1 MHRTEIARQVW
12 GSTGHC
18 RIVGPY
24 CGHFMSHFWR
34 MEFKSVLQNFGK
46 VVDLWFACVRA
57 CVRAFEGSI
66 EVMTSLNRVVL
77 FCRYQVRWNWVL
89 FCFIRRA
96 FVENKA
102 AFSRHRS
109 RMLFKTDVCVWRN
122 NLYKERI
129 FWRAF
134 FCTSTNQHENARE
147 MCKEFH
153 IKLFFR
159 CNKSKLFPCV
169 QVISKHKNKLLFLS
183 AGSSTCREAIAG
195 TLPCRMIT
203 SYVSK
208 RK

>member
-1 MHRTEIARQVW
+1 MHRTEIARQMW
-12 GSTGHC
+12 GSQVTAELWVLTVVTSCHTSGVWNLKVSC
-18 RIVGPY
+18 RILERLWT
-24 CGHFMSHFWR
+24 CGLR
-34 MEFKSVLQNFGK
+34 TYV
-46 VVDLWFACVRA
+46 C
-57 CVRAFEGSI
+57 AFEGSI
-66 EVMTSLNRVVL
+66 EVMTSLNGVVV
-77 FCRYQVRWNWVL
+77 FAVKQMFVIRSDKTG
-89 FCFIRRA
+89 CFSALYR
-96 FVENKA
+96 A
-102 AFSRHRS
+102 AFWRHRS

-147 MCKEFH
+147 MCKAFH

-159 CNKSKLFPCV
+159 CNKSNLFPCV